1 MPPTVRTRRA
11 TGISLPSG
19 GAPVRR
25 MPLAPFDTYWVALP
39 PVSRVFFFVP
49 PSPPVSFTDIARDLR
64 LSLAAVLPAFHP
76 FAGKLAFSPESRTV
90 AIVCGEDA
98 RVDFVEAETELELAR
113 LIEEGAEHDPDALGQ
128 LVPDIRREELPAP
141 VMAAQVTEFV
151 GGGGGIAL
159 GVAVHHAAAD
169 GRGILRF
176 LQMWA
181 AAAVI
186 TRSRRGRVGVAAE
199 PMPPPI
205 HDRSLVRFHG
215 DEELASVFLRH
226 RAPELPRIVPKQG
239 PSSAATTAPLLCRS
253 TFTFAASVLRRLKQ
267 RIADMG
273 AGTVPSTMAALAAH
287 GWVSIARASNFTDGA
302 PVHAVFLA
310 DCRAHMSP
318 PVPAAYA
325 GNCVVPCFVTLTGA
339 ELGGLDGHARAL
351 FAIRE
356 AVEEVKRDPLA
367 DRSRWSKL
375 KDIPRGRAVILAGSP
390 LLTAYALD
398 FGFGRP
404 ALSEAASMNHDGEI
418 FLIAGRE
425 AGSVQASVAVAAGKM
440 KAFREIFVLDSS
452 KKGGDGCSRL

>member
-1 MPPTVRTRRA
+1 M
-11 TGISLPSG
+11 
-19 GAPVRR
+19 
-25 MPLAPFDTYWVALP
+25 
-39 PVSRVFFFVP
+39 
-49 PSPPVSFTDIARDLR
+49 
-64 LSLAAVLPAFHP
+64 
-76 FAGKLAFSPESRTV
+76 
-90 AIVCGEDA
+90 
-98 RVDFVEAETELELAR
+98 
-113 LIEEGAEHDPDALGQ
+113 
-128 LVPDIRREELPAP
+128 LVGMD
-141 VMAAQVTEFV
+141 VMQ
-151 GGGGGIAL
+151 
-159 GVAVHHAAAD
+159 
-169 GRGILRF
+169 
-176 LQMWA
+176 
-181 AAAVI
+181 
-186 TRSRRGRVGVAAE
+186 
-199 PMPPPI
+199 
-205 HDRSLVRFHG
+205 
-215 DEELASVFLRH
+215 
-226 RAPELPRIVPKQG
+226 IVPKQG

-404 ALSEAASMNHDGEI
+404 AWSEAASMNHDGEI

-425 AGSVQASVAVAAGKM
+425 AGSVQASAAGAAGKM

-452 KKGGDGCSRL
+452 HKSGAGHSHL